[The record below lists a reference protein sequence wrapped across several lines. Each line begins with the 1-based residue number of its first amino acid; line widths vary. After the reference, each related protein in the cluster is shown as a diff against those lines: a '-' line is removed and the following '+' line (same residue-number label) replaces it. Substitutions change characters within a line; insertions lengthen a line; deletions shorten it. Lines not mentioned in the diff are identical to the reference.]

1 MGKNR
6 ERKQEEDGANLGTPF
21 ADLVFDAPPPPEP
34 QKPEPPRPP
43 TREETME
50 AELGKADKAL
60 LEEFRKNCDIS
71 LTWSGAASG
80 GKGPLLTLAMQRKGH
95 GGKTV
100 TNVTGLSGL
109 EMQARM
115 EICSDIKTALGIGA
129 RFVDSVL
136 ELQGDQRQ
144 RAAAWL
150 EARGFRCRIP

>member
-21 ADLVFDAPPPPEP
+21 ADLEFDAPPPPEP
-34 QKPEPPRPP
+34 PKPEPPRPP
-43 TREETME
+43 TREEVME
-50 AELGKADKAL
+50 AGLGKDDKAL
-60 LEEFRKNCDIS
+60 LEEFRKNGDIS
-71 LTWSGAASG
+71 LTWSGAG
-80 GKGPLLTLAMQRKGH
+80 NGRKGPLLTLAVQRKGH

-109 EMQARM
+109 EMEARM
-115 EICSDIKTALGIGA
+115 ELCSEIKAALGIGA

-150 EARGFRCRIP
+150 EARGFRCRVP